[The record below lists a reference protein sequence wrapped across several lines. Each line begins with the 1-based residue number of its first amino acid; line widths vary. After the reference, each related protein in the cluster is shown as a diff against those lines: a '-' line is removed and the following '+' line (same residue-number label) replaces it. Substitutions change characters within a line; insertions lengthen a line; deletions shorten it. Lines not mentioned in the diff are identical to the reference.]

1 MTEQTSRLSIVV
13 DTTNA
18 QQRLAQFRQGLR
30 QTTTNTNQAGQGLQG
45 LQQNTDELAISTERL
60 NGIYRDC
67 AGRLHH
73 ANGRFISL
81 AEAMRQTG
89 LSAEQLHRHFDRVGN
104 SANTAGNAVNRF
116 SSPLSRIN
124 DLLRR
129 TQAIISGGLFGMFA
143 LSVAKTA
150 DTMQDLNSQIMLVTK
165 NEQEQL
171 VVKERLHQMANK
183 NLTDLKSTIGLY
195 TNSARALGNMG
206 KSQEEVLKF
215 TNAVSLAMGVGGK
228 SATEQ
233 ASALLQLGQAMQS
246 GVLQGDE
253 FRSLAENA
261 PIMLDLI
268 AEKLGKTRGE
278 VRKMASDGEI
288 TTEVVYD
295 SLSGAT
301 DKLQAMF
308 DKMPVTM
315 SQAFGVVKNNYNVFV
330 DNFINKTTGLSGAVA
345 KGLIGISNHFETIA
359 KVAIAGTGLALVG
372 LASKV
377 TLTTTAFTALK
388 TVMMT
393 HPVLAVATAVLG
405 VSSAFFGL
413 NDVLDTTGLVFGE
426 LFGLVKTGLGG
437 LADLAW
443 AVGFNITNAFSD
455 SNDKTSQSFFGFFD
469 NTGKGFLGFLHGVTR
484 IVATMSATFVG
495 FLTWIGNGFW
505 QALRGVANIFIWLK
519 NKADSVVQ
527 SMVNGVLDGIDKV
540 IDKVNALIGGANSM
554 LANTPL
560 EIQIKPIS
568 KTSYRYQATPTETF
582 DLTGKTLSEHI
593 APWVANAN
601 GGVDTMFASLYS
613 EQAKRNQQAQ
623 ADLAKA
629 TDANTKSVN
638 DNTKDKKGDK
648 KEKDYQL
655 MVYQA
660 FKNAGLSDNQSF
672 ALTAEVGR
680 ENEYNTKY
688 LFGGHI
694 DASNK
699 KQNLGMISWQGSRR
713 DELLKYLNQAG
724 VIKNGKIEHTQ
735 QALDAQARFL
745 VKEIMEKSA
754 YKTTKDKFLANESV
768 DYKTAYEVLGD
779 NLIRWDRSG
788 RAVLGKKGAE
798 RHAKKRDDYYAQ
810 ITAKVGN
817 SDVVKDFQKDIKEQQ
832 KILDDFAKKLQSPV
846 QKIIQEKEATLS
858 ELEKVLSKDDALYQQ
873 YAGQIEKASDFEL
886 YNHLKSVRDEIDN
899 VNGYRISEEQ
909 KIQQKFADM
918 RAEFDLNPK
927 FSFWSDEN
935 KAKYKQAIDDAEQY
949 SLEQYRLTLAEKM
962 AGLNDFHK
970 TEIQKINEKYDLEER
985 RIKAN
990 NELPEV
996 QEAQLAHNKKLRQND
1011 VLTATDNARN
1021 NYTDVMAN
1029 LYGFGRGYQG
1039 EKQAFDAWKT
1049 QFEAVKSAMDMG
1061 IIQQEKYY
1069 KILADIDNQYLA
1081 NKQAIMVGSYQ
1092 QIFGTL
1098 GGLMRAFGGEQSK
1111 VYQVMANIEKG
1122 YALYKTF
1129 LANKTAIATAWASAP
1144 FPYNI
1149 PAVAKATLETGLLQ
1163 SAIESFTPK
1172 GFKTGGYTGNV
1183 GTSQVAGVVHGQEYV
1198 LNANATKRI
1207 GVDNLNRLNRGE
1219 NIGSGQTVIVNV
1231 TVNSDGT
1238 ANVDSQAQMGKQM
1251 GEAIK
1256 IAVQQELRR
1265 EKMQG
1270 GALYGR

>member
-18 QQRLAQFRQGLR
+18 LQRLAQFRQSLR
-30 QTTTNTNQAGQGLQG
+30 QTSDSSNL
-45 LQQNTDELAISTERL
+45 
-60 NGIYRDC
+60 
-67 AGRLHH
+67 AGR
-73 ANGRFISL
+73 G
-81 AEAMRQTG
+81 MGQ
-89 LSAEQLHRHFDRVGN
+89 LSTQAQNLGN
-104 SANTAGNAVNRF
+104 SANRTNIQLNITNNQLLIIARNANNASRGVNGLVN
-116 SSPLSRIN
+116 PLSRIN
-124 DLLRR
+124 DLLSR
-129 TQAIISGGLFGMFA
+129 TQAIISGGLFGIFA

-278 VRKMASDGEI
+278 VRKMASEGEI
-288 TTEVVYD
+288 TAQVVYD

-345 KGLIGISNHFETIA
+345 KALIGVSNHFETIA
-359 KVAIAGTGLALVG
+359 KVAIAGAGVALVG

-388 TVMMT
+388 AVMMT
-393 HPVLAVATAVLG
+393 HPVLVIATAVLG

-443 AVGFNITNAFSD
+443 AVGFNIANAFSD

-484 IVATMSATFVG
+484 IVATMSATFAG
-495 FLTWIGNGFW
+495 FLTWVGNGFW
-505 QALRGVANIFIWLK
+505 QALRGVAKAFIWLK
-519 NKADSVVQ
+519 NKADSIVQ
-527 SMVNGVLDGIDKV
+527 SMVNGVMNGIDKV

-554 LANTPL
+554 LAKTPL

-568 KTSYRYQATPTETF
+568 KTSYRYQANQSQSF

-629 TDANTKSVN
+629 TNTNTKAVS
-638 DNTKDKKGDK
+638 DNTKDKKGKGDKKGDK
-648 KEKDYQL
+648 KEKDYQM
-655 MVYQA
+655 MVYEA
-660 FKNAGLSDNQSF
+660 WRNAGLSEQQ
-672 ALTAEVGR
+672 AKIMTAEVGR
-680 ENEYNTKY
+680 ENGYNPKY
-688 LFGGHI
+688 LFGYHKDNNNGKTNI
-694 DASNK
+694 
-699 KQNLGMISWQGSRR
+699 GMLSWQGDRATEAEQRLRSSG
-713 DELLKYLNQAG
+713 LLKGIKITQSQESLNLMAQYA
-724 VIKNGKIEHTQ
+724 VYEMLNKSRFAKTKNE
-735 QALDAQARFL
+735 
-745 VKEIMEKSA
+745 
-754 YKTTKDKFLANESV
+754 FLANPNI
-768 DYKTAYEVLGD
+768 DTQKGFDIAGR
-779 NLIRWDRSG
+779 NFIGWDMD
-788 RAVLGKKGAE
+788 GKKIDAQK
-798 RHAKKRDDYYAQ
+798 HIKKRDDYYAQ

-817 SDVVKDFQKDIKEQQ
+817 GDVVKDFQKDLKEQQ
-832 KILDDFAKKLQSPV
+832 KILDDLAKKLQSPV
-846 QKIIQEKEATLS
+846 QKIIQEKDVMLG

-873 YAGQIEKASDFEL
+873 YKSQIEKASEFEI
-886 YNHLKSVRDEIDN
+886 YNYSKSVKDEIDN
-899 VNGYRISEEQ
+899 VNDYRISEEQ
-909 KIQQKFADM
+909 KITQKFADM
-918 RAEFDLNPK
+918 RAEFELNPK

-935 KAKYKQAIDDAEQY
+935 KAKYKQAIDDAEQH
-949 SLEQYRLTLAEKM
+949 SLDQYRLTLAEKT
-962 AGLNDFHK
+962 AGLFDYQK
-970 TEIQKINEKYDLEER
+970 TELQLINEKYDLEAQKIRLNGENKELQDLQLVDNEGKR
-985 RIKAN
+985 KKEIADKQKSARENYDAFNAEINGIKEQYDLAKQFDN
-990 NELPEV
+990 RLEIIK
-996 QEAQLAHNKKLRQND
+996 EALNAQIIVLDEFNNKKLKLEQDYNIASQRLQLSQYAS
-1011 VLTATDNARN
+1011 VADN
-1021 NYTDVMAN
+1021 VAN
-1029 LYGFGRGYQG
+1029 IGKMMLG
-1039 EKQAFDAWKT
+1039 ENSRTYKALFAMNQSFVIAQAGINMYKAISDAW
-1049 QFEAVKSAMDMG
+1049 
-1061 IIQQEKYY
+1061 
-1069 KILADIDNQYLA
+1069 
-1081 NKQAIMVGSYQ
+1081 
-1092 QIFGTL
+1092 
-1098 GGLMRAFGGEQSK
+1098 
-1111 VYQVMANIEKG
+1111 
-1122 YALYKTF
+1122 
-1129 LANKTAIATAWASAP
+1129 ATG
-1144 FPYNI
+1144 
-1149 PAVAKATLETGLLQ
+1149 ATLPQKIAGAMTASGELVKIISTVQ
-1163 SAIESFTPK
+1163 SVK
-1172 GFKTGGYTGNV
+1172 MQGFKTGGYTGNV
-1183 GTSQVAGVVHGQEYV
+1183 GINDVAGVVHGQEYV
-1198 LNANATKRI
+1198 LNANATKRL
-1207 GVDNLNRLNRGE
+1207 GVDNLNRLNRGDT
-1219 NIGSGQTVIVNV
+1219 IGTGQVINVNV

-1238 ANVDSQAQMGKQM
+1238 SSVDSQVQIGKQM

-1256 IAVQQELRR
+1256 AAVQQELRR
-1265 EKMQG
+1265 ERMQG
-1270 GALYGR
+1270 GVLYGR

>member
-1 MTEQTSRLSIVV
+1 MTEQTSRLSIVI
-13 DTTNA
+13 DTGNA
-18 QQRLAQFRQGLR
+18 EQRLRALR
-30 QTTTNTNQAGQGLQG
+30 QSLQQLQTATAGTTSGLQSLTGQTQNLGNTTTRT
-45 LQQNTDELAISTERL
+45 T
-60 NGIYRDC
+60 
-67 AGRLHH
+67 
-73 ANGRFISL
+73 
-81 AEAMRQTG
+81 TG
-89 LSAEQLHRHFDRVGN
+89 LTGTNSQLLTMARNANNASRGVNGLVNPLARVN
-104 SANTAGNAVNRF
+104 EL
-116 SSPLSRIN
+116 LS
-124 DLLRR
+124 R
-129 TQAIISGGLFGMFA
+129 TQAIISGGLFGIFA

-150 DTMQDLNSQIMLVTK
+150 DEMQSLNSQIMQVTA
-165 NEQEQL
+165 NEQEQA

-183 NLTDLKSTIGLY
+183 NLTDIKSTIGLY

-228 SATEQ
+228 SAQEQ

-278 VRKMASDGEI
+278 VRKMAGEGKI
-288 TTEVVYD
+288 TAQVVYD

-315 SQAFGVVKNNYNVFV
+315 SKAFFTVQNNYNKFV
-330 DNFINKTTGLSGAVA
+330 DNFINKSTGLSGAVA
-345 KGLIGISNHFETIA
+345 KGLIGISNNFETIA

-413 NDVLDTTGLVFGE
+413 NDVLDTTALVFGE

-443 AVGFNITNAFSD
+443 AVGFNIANAFSD
-455 SNDKTSQSFFGFFD
+455 SNDKTSKSFFGFFD

-484 IVATMSATFVG
+484 IVATMSATFAG
-495 FLTWIGNGFW
+495 FLTWVGNGFW
-505 QALRGVANIFIWLK
+505 QALRGVAKAFIWLK
-519 NKADSVVQ
+519 NKADSVVE
-527 SMVNGVLDGIDKV
+527 SMVNGVMNGIDKL

-554 LANTPL
+554 LANTPF
-560 EIQIKPIS
+560 EIDIKPIS

-601 GGVDTMFASLYS
+601 GGIDTMFAGLYD
-613 EQAKRNQQAQ
+613 EQEKRNQQAQ

-629 TDANTKSVN
+629 TNANTKAVS
-638 DNTKDKKGDK
+638 DNTKDKKGDKKGDK
-648 KEKDYQL
+648 KEKDYQM
-655 MVYQA
+655 MVYEA
-660 FKNAGLSDNQSF
+660 WRSAGLDEQQ
-672 ALTAEVGR
+672 AKIMTAEVGR
-680 ENEYNTKY
+680 ENDYNPNY
-688 LFGGHI
+688 LFGYHKDHNNGKT
-694 DASNK
+694 NV
-699 KQNLGMISWQGSRR
+699 GMLSWQGDRATEAEQRLRSAG
-713 DELLKYLNQAG
+713 LLKGIKITQSQESLNLMAQYA
-724 VIKNGKIEHTQ
+724 VYEMLNKSRFAKTKNE
-735 QALDAQARFL
+735 
-745 VKEIMEKSA
+745 
-754 YKTTKDKFLANESV
+754 FLANPNIETQKGFDIV
-768 DYKTAYEVLGD
+768 GR
-779 NLIRWDRSG
+779 NFIGWDMD
-788 RAVLGKKGAE
+788 GKKID
-798 RHAKKRDDYYAQ
+798 AKKNMKRRDDYYAQ
-810 ITAKVGN
+810 ISAKVGN
-817 SDVVKDFQKDIKEQQ
+817 GDVVKDFQKDIKEQQ
-832 KILDDFAKKLQSPV
+832 KILDDFAKKFQSPI

-873 YAGQIEKASDFEL
+873 YASQIEKASDFEL
-886 YNHLKSVRDEIDN
+886 YNHLKSLRDEIDN
-899 VNGYRISEEQ
+899 VNDYRISEEQ
-909 KIQQKFADM
+909 KITQKFADM

-935 KAKYKQAIDDAEQY
+935 KAKYKEAIDDAEQH

-970 TEIQKINEKYDLEER
+970 TELQKINEKYDLEER

-990 NELPEV
+990 NEPPEV
-996 QEAQLAHNKKLRQND
+996 QEAQLTHNKKLRQND

-1029 LYGFGRGYQG
+1029 LYGFGQQHQG
-1039 EKQAFDAWKT
+1039 EKQAFDTWKS
-1049 QFEAVKSAMDMG
+1049 QFEAVKSALDMG
-1061 IIQQEKYY
+1061 IIQQEEYY
-1069 KILADIDNQYLA
+1069 QRLADIDEQYLA
-1081 NKQAIMVGSYQ
+1081 NKQAVMVGSYQ

-1098 GGLMRAFGGEQSK
+1098 GSVMRAFGGEQSK

-1122 YALYKTF
+1122 YALYKIF
-1129 LANKTAIATAWASAP
+1129 LENKKAIASAWGSAP

-1172 GFKTGGYTGNV
+1172 GFKTGGYTGNI

-1198 LNANATKRI
+1198 LNAKATKNI

-1219 NIGSGQTVIVNV
+1219 NIGGGQTVIVNV

-1238 ANVDSQAQMGKQM
+1238 ASVDSQAQMGKHM

>member
-18 QQRLAQFRQGLR
+18 LQRLAQFRQSLR
-30 QTTTNTNQAGQGLQG
+30 QTSDSSNLAGRGLQN
-45 LQQNTDELAISTERL
+45 LSAQTTQL
-60 NGIYRDC
+60 NGRFVD
-67 AGRLHH
+67 ANGRLRE
-73 ANGRFISL
+73 ANGRFASI
-81 AEAMRQTG
+81 AQNAMSASRGVNG
-89 LSAEQLHRHFDRVGN
+89 L
-104 SANTAGNAVNRF
+104 VN
-116 SSPLSRIN
+116 PLSRIN
-124 DLLRR
+124 GLLSR
-129 TQAIISGGLFGMFA
+129 TQAIISGGMFGLFA

-253 FRSLAENA
+253 FRSLTENA

-268 AEKLGKTRGE
+268 AEKLGKTRGQ
-278 VRKMASDGEI
+278 VRKMAGEGKI
-288 TTEVVYD
+288 TAEVIYD

-413 NDVLDTTGLVFGE
+413 NDVLDTTALVFGE

-443 AVGFNITNAFSD
+443 AVGFNITHAFSD

-484 IVATMSATFVG
+484 IVATMSATFAG
-495 FLTWIGNGFW
+495 FLTWVGNGFW
-505 QALRGVANIFIWLK
+505 QALRGVANAFIWLK

-527 SMVNGVLDGIDKV
+527 SMVNSVMNGIDKL
-540 IDKVNALIGGANSM
+540 IDKVNELIGGANSM
-554 LANTPL
+554 LAKTPL

-623 ADLAKA
+623 ADLAKS
-629 TDANTKSVN
+629 TDANTKAVS
-638 DNTKDKKGDK
+638 DNTKDKKGNKKGDK
-648 KEKDYQL
+648 KEKYSYTAKEIEALKRVQGLIYGSDLKKYAEQKGVPVHMLAGLMMQESRGMQYAKSPTGALGYFQTTKAYRQDMDMSREDSFDLIKSGTKAIDYLAQS
-655 MVYQA
+655 YKEFGDWNSA
-660 FKNAGLSDNQSF
+660 IRSYNAGRGGTRQFNKTGKVSNNE
-672 ALTAEVGR
+672 ARNKEVR
-680 ENEYNTKY
+680 EYVPKINKWSAWYNNGN
-688 LFGGHI
+688 GG
-694 DASNK
+694 
-699 KQNLGMISWQGSRR
+699 
-713 DELLKYLNQAG
+713 
-724 VIKNGKIEHTQ
+724 
-735 QALDAQARFL
+735 
-745 VKEIMEKSA
+745 
-754 YKTTKDKFLANESV
+754 
-768 DYKTAYEVLGD
+768 
-779 NLIRWDRSG
+779 
-788 RAVLGKKGAE
+788 LGKDQDIAE
-798 RHAKKRDDYYAQ
+798 Q
-810 ITAKVGN
+810 G
-817 SDVVKDFQKDIKEQQ
+817 KDFLENQQKLLEQKQ
-832 KILDDFAKKLQSPV
+832 KILDDFAKKFQSPI
-846 QKIIQEKEATLS
+846 QKIIQEKQTALS

-873 YAGQIEKASDFEL
+873 YKSQIDKASEFEI
-886 YNHLKSVRDEIDN
+886 YNYSKSVKDEIDN
-899 VNGYRISEEQ
+899 VNDYRISEEQ
-909 KIQQKFADM
+909 KITQKFADM
-918 RAEFDLNPK
+918 RAEFELNPK
-927 FSFWSDEN
+927 FSFWGDEN
-935 KAKYKQAIDDAEQY
+935 KAKYKEAIDDAEQH
-949 SLEQYRLTLAEKM
+949 SLDQYRLTLAEKM

-970 TEIQKINEKYDLEER
+970 TEIQKINEKYDLEAQKIRLNGESEELQDLQLVDNEGKR
-985 RIKAN
+985 KKEIADKQKSARENYDAFNAEINGTKEQYDLAKQFDNRLEIIK
-990 NELPEV
+990 
-996 QEAQLAHNKKLRQND
+996 EALNAQIIVLDEFNNKKLKLEQDYNIASQRLQLSQYANI
-1011 VLTATDNARN
+1011 ADNITN
-1021 NYTDVMAN
+1021 IGKMM
-1029 LYGFGRGYQG
+1029 LG
-1039 EKQAFDAWKT
+1039 ENSRTYKALFAMNQSFVIAQAGINMYKAISDAW
-1049 QFEAVKSAMDMG
+1049 
-1061 IIQQEKYY
+1061 
-1069 KILADIDNQYLA
+1069 
-1081 NKQAIMVGSYQ
+1081 
-1092 QIFGTL
+1092 
-1098 GGLMRAFGGEQSK
+1098 
-1111 VYQVMANIEKG
+1111 
-1122 YALYKTF
+1122 
-1129 LANKTAIATAWASAP
+1129 ATG
-1144 FPYNI
+1144 
-1149 PAVAKATLETGLLQ
+1149 ATLPQKIAGAMTASSELVKIISAVQ
-1163 SAIESFTPK
+1163 SVK
-1172 GFKTGGYTGNV
+1172 MQGFKTGGYTGNV

-1198 LNANATKRI
+1198 LNAQATKRL
-1207 GVDNLNRLNRGE
+1207 GVDNLNRLNRGDT
-1219 NIGSGQTVIVNV
+1219 IGTGQVINVNV

-1238 ANVDSQAQMGKQM
+1238 SSVDSQVQIGKHM

-1265 EKMQG
+1265 ERMQG
-1270 GALYGR
+1270 GVLYGR

>member
-1 MTEQTSRLSIVV
+1 MTEQTSRLSIVI

-18 QQRLAQFRQGLR
+18 QQRLAQFRQSLR
-30 QTTTNTNQAGQGLQG
+30 QTSEMASNAGINLQSLSGQTQTLGGSATRTTTQLSGTNSQLLTMARNANNTSRGVNGLVNP
-45 LQQNTDELAISTERL
+45 LARVNEL
-60 NGIYRDC
+60 
-67 AGRLHH
+67 
-73 ANGRFISL
+73 
-81 AEAMRQTG
+81 
-89 LSAEQLHRHFDRVGN
+89 LS
-104 SANTAGNAVNRF
+104 
-116 SSPLSRIN
+116 
-124 DLLRR
+124 R
-129 TQAIISGGLFGMFA
+129 TQAIISGGLFGLMA

-150 DTMQDLNSQIMLVTK
+150 DEMQSLNSQIMQVTA
-165 NEQEQL
+165 NEQEQA

-183 NLTDLKSTIGLY
+183 NLTDIKSTIGLY

-228 SATEQ
+228 SAQEQ

-278 VRKMASDGEI
+278 VRKMAGEGKI
-288 TTEVVYD
+288 TAQVVYD

-315 SQAFGVVKNNYNVFV
+315 SKAFFTVQNNYNKFV
-330 DNFINKTTGLSGAVA
+330 DNFINKSTGLSGAVA
-345 KGLIGISNHFETIA
+345 KGLIGISNNFETIA

-413 NDVLDTTGLVFGE
+413 NDVLDTTALVFGE

-443 AVGFNITNAFSD
+443 AVGFNIANAFSD
-455 SNDKTSQSFFGFFD
+455 SNDKTSKSFFGFFD

-484 IVATMSATFVG
+484 IVATMSATFAG
-495 FLTWIGNGFW
+495 FLTWVGNGFW
-505 QALRGVANIFIWLK
+505 QALRGVAKAFIWLK
-519 NKADSVVQ
+519 NKADSVVE
-527 SMVNGVLDGIDKV
+527 SMVNGVMNGIDKL

-554 LANTPL
+554 LANTPF
-560 EIQIKPIS
+560 EIDIKPIS

-601 GGVDTMFASLYS
+601 GGIDTMFAGLYD
-613 EQAKRNQQAQ
+613 EQEKRNQQAQ

-629 TDANTKSVN
+629 TNANTKAVS
-638 DNTKDKKGDK
+638 DNTKDKKGDKKGDK
-648 KEKDYQL
+648 KEKDYQM
-655 MVYQA
+655 MVYEA
-660 FKNAGLSDNQSF
+660 WRSAGLDEQQ
-672 ALTAEVGR
+672 AKIMTAEVGR
-680 ENEYNTKY
+680 ENDYNPNY
-688 LFGGHI
+688 LFGYHKDHNNGKT
-694 DASNK
+694 NV
-699 KQNLGMISWQGSRR
+699 GMLSWQGDRATEAEQRLRSAG
-713 DELLKYLNQAG
+713 LLKGIKITQSQESLNLMAQYA
-724 VIKNGKIEHTQ
+724 VYEMLNKSRFAKTKNE
-735 QALDAQARFL
+735 
-745 VKEIMEKSA
+745 
-754 YKTTKDKFLANESV
+754 FLANPNIETQKGFDIV
-768 DYKTAYEVLGD
+768 GR
-779 NLIRWDRSG
+779 NFIGWDMD
-788 RAVLGKKGAE
+788 GKKID
-798 RHAKKRDDYYAQ
+798 AKKNMKRRDDYYAQ
-810 ITAKVGN
+810 ISAKVGN
-817 SDVVKDFQKDIKEQQ
+817 GDVVKDFQKDIKEQQ
-832 KILDDFAKKLQSPV
+832 KILDDFAKKFQSPI

-873 YAGQIEKASDFEL
+873 YASQIEKASDFEL
-886 YNHLKSVRDEIDN
+886 YNHLKSLRDEIDN
-899 VNGYRISEEQ
+899 VNDYRISEEQ
-909 KIQQKFADM
+909 KITQKFADM

-935 KAKYKQAIDDAEQY
+935 KAKYKEAIDDAEQH

-970 TEIQKINEKYDLEER
+970 TELQKINEKYDLEER

-990 NELPEV
+990 NEPPEV
-996 QEAQLAHNKKLRQND
+996 QEAQLTHNKKLRQND

-1029 LYGFGRGYQG
+1029 LYGFGQQHQG
-1039 EKQAFDAWKT
+1039 EKQAFDTWKS
-1049 QFEAVKSAMDMG
+1049 QFEAVKSALDMG
-1061 IIQQEKYY
+1061 IIQQEEYY
-1069 KILADIDNQYLA
+1069 QRLADIDEQYLA
-1081 NKQAIMVGSYQ
+1081 NKQAVMVGSYQ

-1098 GGLMRAFGGEQSK
+1098 GSVMRAFGGEQSK

-1122 YALYKTF
+1122 YALYKIF
-1129 LANKTAIATAWASAP
+1129 LENKKAIASAWGSAP

-1172 GFKTGGYTGNV
+1172 GFKTGGYTGNI

-1198 LNANATKRI
+1198 LNAKATKNI

-1219 NIGSGQTVIVNV
+1219 NIGGGQTVIVNV

-1238 ANVDSQAQMGKQM
+1238 ASVDSQAQMGKHM

>member
-18 QQRLAQFRQGLR
+18 QQRLAQFRQSLR
-30 QTTTNTNQAGQGLQG
+30 QTSDSSNL
-45 LQQNTDELAISTERL
+45 
-60 NGIYRDC
+60 
-67 AGRLHH
+67 AGRGVQNLSVQTGQLSTRFIDANGRLRE
-73 ANGRFISL
+73 ANGRFASIAQNAMTASRGVNGL
-81 AEAMRQTG
+81 A
-89 LSAEQLHRHFDRVGN
+89 N
-104 SANTAGNAVNRF
+104 STNRLI
-116 SSPLSRIN
+116 SPLSRIN
-124 DLLRR
+124 DLLSR
-129 TQAIISGGLFGMFA
+129 TQAIISGGLFGIFA
-143 LSVAKTA
+143 LSVTKTA

-228 SATEQ
+228 SAQEQ

-278 VRKMASDGEI
+278 VRKMAGDGKI
-288 TTEVVYD
+288 TAEVIYD

-345 KGLIGISNHFETIA
+345 KGLIGLSNHFETIA
-359 KVAIAGTGLALVG
+359 KVAIAGAGVALVG

-388 TVMMT
+388 AVMIA
-393 HPVLAVATAVLG
+393 HPVLAIATAVLG

-413 NDVLDTTGLVFGE
+413 NDVLDTTALVFGE

-437 LADLAW
+437 LSDLAW
-443 AVGFNITNAFSD
+443 AVGFNITQAFKD
-455 SNDKTSQSFFGFFD
+455 SNDRTSQSFFGFFD
-469 NTGKGFLGFLHGVTR
+469 NTGKGFLGFLHGVSR
-484 IVATMSATFVG
+484 IVATLSATFAG
-495 FLTWIGNGFW
+495 FLTWVGNGFW
-505 QALRGVANIFIWLK
+505 QALRGVANAFIWLK
-519 NKADSVVQ
+519 NKADSVVE
-527 SMVNGVLDGIDKV
+527 SMVNGVMNGIDKV
-540 IDKVNALIGGANSM
+540 IDKVNALIGGANGM
-554 LANTPL
+554 LAKTPL

-568 KTSYRYQATPTETF
+568 KTSYRYQANQAQSF

-601 GGVDTMFASLYS
+601 GGVDAMFAGLYDK
-613 EQAKRNQQAQ
+613 QAKFNEKVT
-623 ADLAKA
+623 ADLTKA
-629 TDANTKSVN
+629 TNANTKAVS
-638 DNTKDKKGDK
+638 DNTKGEKGKKNKGDK
-648 KEKDYQL
+648 KEKDYQM

-699 KQNLGMISWQGSRR
+699 KQNLGMISWQGERR

-724 VIKNGKIEHTQ
+724 VIKNGKIENTQ

-754 YKTTKDKFLANESV
+754 YKTTKDKFLANADV

-817 SDVVKDFQKDIKEQQ
+817 GDVVKGFQQDLKEQQ
-832 KILDDFAKKLQSPV
+832 KILDDFAKKFQNPI

-858 ELEKVLSKDDALYQQ
+858 ELEKVLSKDDDLYQQ
-873 YAGQIEKASDFEL
+873 YKNQIEKVSEFEL
-886 YNHLKSVRDEIDN
+886 YNYLKSVRDEIDN
-899 VNGYRISEEQ
+899 VNEYRISEEQ
-909 KIQQKFADM
+909 KITQKFADM
-918 RAEFDLNPK
+918 RAEFELNPK

-935 KAKYKQAIDDAEQY
+935 KAKYKEAIDNAEQY

-970 TEIQKINEKYDLEER
+970 TELQKINEKYDLEAQKIRLNGES
-985 RIKAN
+985 KALQDLQLAN
-990 NELPEV
+990 NES
-996 QEAQLAHNKKLRQND
+996 LRRNEI
-1011 VLTATDNARN
+1011 LKATDTARH

-1029 LYGFGRGYQG
+1029 LYGFGQQYQG
-1039 EKQAFDAWKT
+1039 EKQAFDTYKS

-1061 IIQQEKYY
+1061 IIAQEEYY
-1069 KILADIDNQYLA
+1069 KILADIDSQYLA
-1081 NKQAIMVGSYQ
+1081 NKQAVMVGSYQ
-1092 QIFGTL
+1092 QIFGSL
-1098 GGLMRAFGGEQSK
+1098 GSLMRAFGGEQSK

-1129 LANKTAIATAWASAP
+1129 LANKTAIATAWTSAP

-1172 GFKTGGYTGNV
+1172 GFKTGGYTGNI
-1183 GTSQVAGVVHGQEYV
+1183 GISQVAGVVHGQEYV

-1219 NIGSGQTVIVNV
+1219 NIGTGQIINVNV
-1231 TVNSDGT
+1231 TVN
-1238 ANVDSQAQMGKQM
+1238 ANNGDVESSHELGK
-1251 GEAIK
+1251 GLGNVIK

-1265 EKMQG
+1265 ERMQG
-1270 GALYGR
+1270 GVLYGR